1 MNTKLSKSIDDNDFL
16 GRAIFS
22 SNQAKEPIKRTVF
35 MEKRSEATISVDRF
49 DFCLQKEL
57 VDIQDENAKKRSTK
71 NARRSFYGWARLKVI
86 DARKEQRKVES
97 NPVPKNPYHA
107 EINLPKP
114 HTKDHQ
120 IEHAHELAY
129 YSKWWPR

>member
-1 MNTKLSKSIDDNDFL
+1 MNTKLPKNIKDNALL

-22 SNQAKEPIKRTVF
+22 SKQAKEPIKRTVF
-35 MEKRSEATISVDRF
+35 MEKNPGDSISVDRF
-49 DFCLQKEL
+49 EFCPQKEL
-57 VDIQDENAKKRSTK
+57 VDIQDQNAKKRSTK
-71 NARRSFYGWARLKVI
+71 NIQRSFYGWARLKVI

-97 NPVPKNPYHA
+97 NPVPENPYHA
-107 EINLPKP
+107 EISLPEP

-129 YSKWWPR
+129 YSKWLTR